1 MSTALA
7 TRAPLTSLDLLDA
20 NALSG
25 RQKAAILCLSLGT
38 DMAAA
43 ITQKLQPDEI
53 DAISFEIAR
62 MESVSPAVVDAV
74 LEEWMTRIM
83 VADSLAQGGSEAA
96 REILDKAFGPRKAA
110 QILER
115 INGQLQNTIGLH
127 RLRNADAQRLGQMLA
142 GEHPQTIA
150 VILAHLEPQQTAAI
164 LKEVDTTIGAEV
176 VYRMAKME
184 KVQPELIML
193 IERSL
198 SADTDLTST
207 TGENFWR
214 GNNERA
220 TGGVLDPTGR
230 SLSNLNPKNPV
241 FPPAVKAVLVSGTEV
256 DRQRVFMAEA
266 LRFIKDRPLDAAR
279 LFAGKM
285 RSFWWKIVSNPGDYD
300 PAAARLYEWIY
311 RTELALALVGVA
323 SLFRKRPPAP
333 ARADR
338 STPAFLVALMMGI
351 SLVQSVFYVQ
361 GRHRFLIEPLLLI
374 FTAWGTLA
382 TGSALRSRVDRA
394 VAD

>member
-150 VILAHLEPQQTAAI
+150 VILAHLDPQQTAAI

-207 TGENFWR
+207 TGMSSS
-214 GNNERA
+214 
-220 TGGVLDPTGR
+220 GGPAAVASVLNYVASSLEKVLLDGVASVDAGLCDQIKNLMFVFEDIGSLDPR
-230 SLSNLNPKNPV
+230 AMQRLMRD
-241 FPPAVKAVLVSGTEV
+241 V
-256 DRQRVFMAEA
+256 DS
-266 LRFIKDRPLDAAR
+266 K
-279 LFAGKM
+279 
-285 RSFWWKIVSNPGDYD
+285 
-300 PAAARLYEWIY
+300 
-311 RTELALALVGVA
+311 ELALALKAA
-323 SLFRKRPPAP
+323 SGDL
-333 ARADR
+333 RAKL
-338 STPAFLVALMMGI
+338 T
-351 SLVQSVFYVQ
+351 
-361 GRHRFLIEPLLLI
+361 
-374 FTAWGTLA
+374 
-382 TGSALRSRVDRA
+382 SAMSQRA
-394 VAD
+394 VQALNDQMELLGAVRMRDVEGAQANIVAMVRKLEESGEIILSGNDDDMVS